1 MSDNKKQ
8 KHDDYGQKHYRPQ
21 ITLGKVLT
29 KVPVVLAE
37 PSLQVHTIHKTC
49 FPEDVL
55 EIKDVKKTLILTQCR
70 LLLPTNKLFIKG
82 YVRKNIQY
90 AALTELNPGVTTVS
104 SDLHSHTEHIPFDLI
119 TEINDFITKPI
130 MPKRNDRHEFD
141 FLVSSPLPS
150 GYPEKDEML
159 SSDLS
164 QFHQASS
171 EYYNELPY
179 CELVSSKIIEWVEA
193 VDRCPLDAAEFFN
206 EGTFKET
213 EDKLVIDF
221 TIKILQNQQMYVS
234 STTNDDE
241 YDCEY

>member
-1 MSDNKKQ
+1 MSNNNKHNHK
-8 KHDDYGQKHYRPQ
+8 DDFEQKHYRPQ
-21 ITLGKVLT
+21 ISIGKVLT
-29 KVPVVLAE
+29 KMPVVLAE
-37 PSLQVHTIHKTC
+37 PSLQVHTIHRTR

-55 EIKDVKKTLILTQCR
+55 EIKDVKKQLVLTQCR

-90 AALTELNPGVTTVS
+90 AAVTEQSAASTAVS
-104 SDLHSHTEHIPFDLI
+104 SNIQSHTEHIPFNLI
-119 TEINDFITKPI
+119 TEIKDYIVKPE
-130 MPKRNDRHEFD
+130 MPKTNNRHEFD
-141 FLVSSPLPS
+141 FYVTRPLPV
-150 GYPEKDEML
+150 GYPEKDELL

-193 VDRCPLDAAEFFN
+193 VDRCLLESTGLMN
-206 EGTFKET
+206 EGTFTET

-221 TIKILQNQQMYVS
+221 SIKILQNQHVYVS
-234 STTNDDE
+234 STTNDDDC
-241 YDCEY
+241 DCE

>member
-1 MSDNKKQ
+1 MSNNKKHNR
-8 KHDDYGQKHYRPQ
+8 KDEYEQKHYRPQ
-21 ITLGKVLT
+21 ISIGKVLT

-37 PSLQVHTIHKTC
+37 PSLQVHTLHKTC
-49 FPEDVL
+49 FPEAVL
-55 EIKDVKKTLILTQCR
+55 EIKDVKKQLVLTQCR

-90 AALTELNPGVTTVS
+90 AAMREQSATSTTVS

-119 TEINDFITKPI
+119 TEINHFIVKPV
-130 MPKRNDRHEFD
+130 MPRTNNRNEFD
-141 FLVSSPLPS
+141 FYVTKPLPS
-150 GYPEKDEML
+150 GYPEKDEL
-159 SSDLS
+159 QSSDLS

-193 VDRCPLDAAEFFN
+193 SNRSSLESSGLLN
-206 EGTFKET
+206 EGTFTET

-221 TIKILQNQQMYVS
+221 TIKILQNQQIFVS
-234 STTNDDE
+234 STTNDDDC
-241 YDCEY
+241 DCE